1 MRTTPDRLSAC
12 ARPCKCDAMD
22 AAVIGA
28 VSAFGGAVVGALGSY
43 LGPALVQRRQQQR
56 DDETSAQERTSQ
68 LLKLAADARLASA
81 LWLRHLEQV
90 ADDLGDGGRWDLNRY
105 DTISAER
112 EEALRLALVSM
123 TMHEYYVYSGAIDW
137 FTRPARSV
145 DRIFRAAIRADRS
158 LTAEE
163 NSEVRGHLTDLT
175 RNRRKLDREL
185 VRRLL
190 AHVSEPSANDRRDP
204 LSFGRDEAER
214 DPEDATDA

>member
-1 MRTTPDRLSAC
+1 
-12 ARPCKCDAMD
+12 MD

-28 VSAFGGAVVGALGSY
+28 VSALGGAVIGALGSY
-43 LGPALVQRRQQQR
+43 LGPALLQRRQQQR
-56 DDETSAQERTSQ
+56 DDESSEQERTAQ

-90 ADDLGDGGRWDLNRY
+90 ADDLGDGGRWSLNRY
-105 DTISAER
+105 DKISAARER
-112 EEALRLALVSM
+112 AFRGALVM
-123 TMHEYYVYSGAIDW
+123 MMYHRYYIYSGAIDW
-137 FTRPARSV
+137 FTRPAHSV

-163 NSEVRGHLTDLT
+163 TSEVRGHLADLT

-190 AHVSEPSANDRRDP
+190 AHVSDPSANSQGDP
-204 LSFGRDEAER
+204 LSFGSQEAER
-214 DPEDATDA
+214 DPEDATDAETSHADDVFGSDAERGG